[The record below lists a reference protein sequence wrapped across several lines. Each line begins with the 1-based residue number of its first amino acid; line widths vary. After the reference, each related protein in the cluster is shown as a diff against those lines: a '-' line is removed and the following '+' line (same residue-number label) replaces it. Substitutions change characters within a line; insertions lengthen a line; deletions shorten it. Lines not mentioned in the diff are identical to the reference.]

1 MVHVDVIG
9 GGARNVI
16 LLHGC
21 PTPPGHMAGLAR
33 ALGETHRVH
42 LVHCPGYGNSP
53 APRQAYSMAEASE
66 WIESAL
72 LERGV
77 REAALVGYSSGAYRA
92 LHLVARR
99 RIEWTGVVA
108 MAGFGRLADDQ
119 RQAYLYFAE
128 KLLEG
133 VDLTATLVSLILSP
147 DLRTS
152 SSELVREVASW
163 IHATT
168 ADALALELRAYADGE
183 DLLPKLRSVEVPC
196 LTLVGELD
204 HNQPPTRSQEI
215 AEAMP
220 RGKLEVIPGVG
231 HALLLEDLSST
242 VAAVRAFLER
252 LPGAAASTERRV
264 S

>member
-1 MVHVDVIG
+1 
-9 GGARNVI
+9 
-16 LLHGC
+16 
-21 PTPPGHMAGLAR
+21 
-33 ALGETHRVH
+33 
-42 LVHCPGYGNSP
+42 
-53 APRQAYSMAEASE
+53 
-66 WIESAL
+66 
-72 LERGV
+72 
-77 REAALVGYSSGAYRA
+77 
-92 LHLVARR
+92 
-99 RIEWTGVVA
+99 